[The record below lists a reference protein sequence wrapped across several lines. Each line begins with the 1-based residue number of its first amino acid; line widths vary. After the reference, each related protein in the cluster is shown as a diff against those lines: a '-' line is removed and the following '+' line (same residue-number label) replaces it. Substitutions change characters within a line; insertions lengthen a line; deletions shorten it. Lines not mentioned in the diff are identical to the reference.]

1 MWVPGSAWSS
11 EALGGGPLASLAGLV
26 GQADTVARV
35 GGSFG
40 ETAKLFQQL
49 SWNHIWPGACYTNT
63 SSMWN
68 QPAQGPFR
76 RFAAAQVD
84 GAGGA
89 AAQEEPGEPARSADS
104 GIVL

>member
-1 MWVPGSAWSS
+1 MAGTPRGRRV
-11 EALGGGPLASLAGLV
+11 ASLAGCLGRPDTLARRGVFASGRAQNFQLV
-26 GQADTVARV
+26 
-35 GGSFG
+35 
-40 ETAKLFQQL
+40 
-49 SWNHIWPGACYTNT
+49 SWNPFWPGACYTNR

-89 AAQEEPGEPARSADS
+89 FAPDDAGEARAADG
-104 GIVL
+104 GIVLV